1 MKDLK
6 TIIESIIET
15 SRTND
20 EIAQNFLSIIEPI
33 IETSRTNDE
42 RAQKFFL
49 IEKKILSI
57 LNFRDL
63 FEELLSEIREKF
75 DVPYVWLSLI
85 EKSELSSLIQS
96 LKSSNII
103 KQHLNLV
110 NRDTFTRLVGNTMKP
125 ILVNNNLKPYFELFS
140 RHTKY
145 AIKSLAITP
154 ISFDDE
160 IIGSL
165 NQAHI
170 DKSHYHAGLDTSLL
184 EQLAVKVSFCLSNVA
199 AHEELKFL
207 ANRDPLTGLL
217 NRRVMEHVLKRE
229 FARAIRYGNSLSVAF
244 IDLDD
249 FKGVNDTYGHDRG
262 DDLLKH
268 VAEQLIKISRET
280 DVVARFAGDEFV
292 VILPQTS
299 AENAER
305 LISRLMVYFS
315 KNPLQTGKISI
326 PVSISFG
333 VASTEDKSI
342 MTPLQLL
349 KNADKNLYRTKNQKK
364 KRVASISRRII
375 R

>member
-1 MKDLK
+1 MQD
-6 TIIESIIET
+6 SIVDIL
-15 SRTND
+15 RTLRKND
-20 EIAQNFLSIIEPI
+20 GKATQKLFERLSENEEIAQNF
-33 IETSRTNDE
+33 
-42 RAQKFFL
+42 FL
-49 IEKKILSI
+49 VEKKILSI

-85 EKSELSSLIQS
+85 EKSELSSLIRS
-96 LKSSNII
+96 LESSNIL
-103 KQHLNLV
+103 KKYLNLI
-110 NRDTFTRLVGNTMKP
+110 NRSSFTQLVGNTMKP
-125 ILVNNNLKPYFELFS
+125 ILVNDNLKPYFKLFP

-145 AIKSLAITP
+145 VIKSLAITP
-154 ISFDDE
+154 NSFDDE

-229 FARAIRYGNSLSVAF
+229 FARAIRYENSLSVAF

-342 MTPLQLL
+342 ITPLQLL
-349 KNADKNLYRTKNQKK
+349 KNADKNLYRIKN
-364 KRVASISRRII
+364 KRKSLNLAL
-375 R
+375 

>member
-1 MKDLK
+1 MQD
-6 TIIESIIET
+6 SIVDIL
-15 SRTND
+15 RTLRKND
-20 EIAQNFLSIIEPI
+20 EKATQKLFERLSENEEIAQNF
-33 IETSRTNDE
+33 
-42 RAQKFFL
+42 FL
-49 IEKKILSI
+49 VEKKILSI

-85 EKSELSSLIQS
+85 EKSELSSLIRS
-96 LKSSNII
+96 LESSNIL
-103 KQHLNLV
+103 KKHLNLI
-110 NRDTFTRLVGNTMKP
+110 NRSSFTQLVGHTMKP
-125 ILVNNNLKPYFELFS
+125 KLVNDNLKPYFKLFP

-145 AIKSLAITP
+145 VIKSLAVAP
-154 ISFDDE
+154 ISFDGE

-165 NQAHI
+165 NQGDI
-170 DKSHYHAGLDTSLL
+170 SKSRFHAGLDTSLL
-184 EQLAVKVSFCLSNVA
+184 EHLAVKMSLCLSNVA
-199 AHEELKFL
+199 AHERLKFL

-229 FARAIRYGNSLSVAF
+229 FVRAIRYENSLSVAF

-305 LISRLMVYFS
+305 LMSRLMIYFS
-315 KNPLQTGKISI
+315 KNPLQTGKIAI
-326 PVSISFG
+326 RVSISFG

-342 MTPLQLL
+342 RTPLQLL
-349 KNADKNLYRTKNQKK
+349 RNADKNLYRTKKQKK
-364 KRVASISRRII
+364 KY
-375 R
+375 